1 MMRPGLIKQ
10 AALLAMTVTLIL
22 STAVASSGAQGL
34 FSQAENLVSSEAVA
48 SLTVFH
54 PGSIGY
60 IAVKV
65 IVLDG
70 WHINSNTPLDKFLIP
85 SELVVHAPE
94 GIELLGILYPEPE
107 LGQLQ
112 MSESKMSLYHGTILP
127 GAIIRIDGDLP
138 PGDYEIT
145 CVLKYQGCNDL
156 TCLEPA
162 SSTSRIVIH
171 VGELSET
178 AEAAWPEIF
187 SAPPFVGDDGLP
199 VAIDADGTSTE
210 GSFGDTIQ
218 EKGFLLTFILIFF
231 GGLALNLTP
240 CIYPLI
246 PITVSYF
253 GGQAGGKTSRTF
265 LLTLIYVF
273 GMSITYSVLGIIAA
287 MTGALFGSALQNP
300 FVIFFIV
307 AVFVGLATSMFG
319 LWEIRMPTFLAR
331 RTGTAKKGG
340 WGAFFMGLTVGI
352 VAAPCIGPFVLGLL
366 TYVGEMGNPVM
377 GFLMFF
383 TLAWGMG
390 IPFII
395 LGTISGSISKLP
407 SSGNWMIWVKKIF
420 GFILLLMALYFARQ
434 LITSIIAG
442 IGYVL
447 ILLIGGLFLGW
458 IDKVPGMGRKFNIFR
473 KVLGTSLIAAAVVMA
488 LVPGGP
494 IRKGEEKPGIVWQP
508 YTAELLS
515 SSTGSGQPV
524 MIDFSAEWC
533 IPCHEL
539 DHLTF
544 TDPAVIEM
552 SGNFTRLKVDLTG
565 SGDAEKAIKT
575 EYGIR
580 GVPTIV
586 FFDRTGNEVRGT
598 RITGF
603 VGPKVLLEAMKKT
616 TGTE

>member
-1 MMRPGLIKQ
+1 MTRPGSIKQ
-10 AALLAMTVTLIL
+10 VALLAATIIFIVT
-22 STAVASSGAQGL
+22 TATASLDAQGL
-34 FSQAENLVSSEAVA
+34 FSQSENLVSSEAIA

-54 PGSIGY
+54 SGSTGY
-60 IAVKV
+60 IAVKAT
-65 IVLDG
+65 VLDG

-85 SELVVHAPE
+85 TELVIHVPE

-127 GAIIRIDGDLP
+127 GAIIRIDETIP

-162 SSTSRIVIH
+162 SSTSRIVIR

-178 AEAAWPEIF
+178 AEAAWPGIF
-187 SAPPFVGDDGLP
+187 SAPPFAG
-199 VAIDADGTSTE
+199 ADGTATE
-210 GSFGDTIQ
+210 ESFGDTVQ

-265 LLTLIYVF
+265 FLTLIYVF
-273 GMSITYSVLGIIAA
+273 GMSITYSALGIIAA
-287 MTGALFGSALQNP
+287 MTGSLFGSALQNP
-300 FVIFFIV
+300 FVILFIV
-307 AVFVGLATSMFG
+307 AVLAGLATSMFG

-331 RTGTAKKGG
+331 RTGTAKQGG

-395 LGTISGSISKLP
+395 LGTVSGSITKLP

-434 LITSIIAG
+434 LLTETIAG
-442 IGYVL
+442 IGYIL

-458 IDKVPGMGRKFNIFR
+458 IDKVPGMGVKFNIFR
-473 KVLGTSLIAAAVVMA
+473 KVLGATMIVAAFAMA
-488 LVPGGP
+488 LIPGGP
-494 IRKGEEKPGIVWQP
+494 LRKGEEKPGVIWQP
-508 YTAELLS
+508 YTAEAFAS
-515 SSTGSGQPV
+515 ATESGQPV
-524 MIDFSAEWC
+524 MIDFSADWC

-544 TDPAVIEM
+544 TDPEVIKM

-565 SGDAEKAIKT
+565 SGDTEKAIKT
-575 EYGIR
+575 QYKIR
-580 GVPTIV
+580 GVPTII
-586 FFDRTGNEVRGT
+586 FFGRSGSETRGT

-603 VGPKVLLEAMKKT
+603 VGPEVMLEKMKQVS
-616 TGTE
+616 GTE